1 GGVFSARS
9 EREQLNAQLAA
20 KNKELLPDYKPTL
33 QVVQALA
40 VHFNTDFNIHHPKSE
55 SSRNNPSRKK
65 AAEVSGSRSTSRTVT
80 CYKCGEEDHVS
91 TKCPKKDFPKTG
103 DRFCKSCG
111 VTHPDGKHVSKDVWC
126 RKCKV
131 AHPLEQHVVKTST
144 AKLALDDPIKT
155 SLGLKATDATAP
167 PPKPEPAP
175 LYTKGHINGHEVQL
189 ILDTGAYQAF
199 ISKACLD
206 RIGRK
211 IDAPSTLRII
221 LLSGKKYHP
230 LGIVKDLEID
240 LDGVTATVTP
250 HVVDTHSYEF
260 ILRMNWL

>member
-1 GGVFSARS
+1 
-9 EREQLNAQLAA
+9 
-20 KNKELLPDYKPTL
+20 
-33 QVVQALA
+33 
-40 VHFNTDFNIHHPKSE
+40 
-55 SSRNNPSRKK
+55 
-65 AAEVSGSRSTSRTVT
+65 
-80 CYKCGEEDHVS
+80 
-91 TKCPKKDFPKTG
+91 
-103 DRFCKSCG
+103 
-111 VTHPDGKHVSKDVWC
+111 
-126 RKCKV
+126 
-131 AHPLEQHVVKTST
+131 
-144 AKLALDDPIKT
+144 
-155 SLGLKATDATAP
+155 
-167 PPKPEPAP
+167 
-175 LYTKGHINGHEVQL
+175 GHEVQL

-260 ILRMNWL
+260 ILGMNWLHSVDVQIDTRSKTMTAYIGMDTVSLPLFGRAKTPNSAPKPEAKTTFSPQTNLEDS